1 MRRLLLAALMLS
13 GLASAAGSDDYAVKR
28 ESMVAAQIAAR
39 GVKDGKV
46 LEAMRSV
53 PRHRFVPPDLAG
65 TAYADY
71 PLPIGEGQTISQ
83 PYIVALMTESL
94 GLKGGERV
102 LEIGTGS
109 GYQAA
114 VLARIVKEVFT
125 IEIKPKLHQTAS
137 ALLAALG
144 FTNIRTRSADGYF
157 GWAEEGPFDCIII
170 TAAVDH
176 VPQPLLLQLAVGG
189 RMILPLGNPFALQ
202 SLVLV
207 TREAKGPPTVKVVTP
222 DVVFVPLTGKGVTD
236 GP

>member
-1 MRRLLLAALMLS
+1 MLAGLAA
-13 GLASAAGSDDYAVKR
+13 AAGADEYAIKR
-28 ESMVAAQIAAR
+28 ESMVAEQIAAR
-39 GVKDGKV
+39 GVKDAKV
-46 LEAMRSV
+46 LEAMKSV
-53 PRHRFVPPDLAG
+53 PRHLFVPPDLAG
-65 TAYADY
+65 AAYEDY

-94 GLKGGERV
+94 GLKGGEKV

-114 VLARIVKEVFT
+114 VLAAIVKEVFT
-125 IEIKPKLHQTAS
+125 IEIKPKLYQTAS

-144 FTNIRTRSADGYF
+144 FSNVHTRSADGYY
-157 GWAEEGPFDCIII
+157 GWADAGPFDCIMI

-176 VPQPLLLQLAVGG
+176 IPQPLLQQLAVGG
-189 RMILPLGNPFALQ
+189 RMILPLGNPFAVQ

-222 DVVFVPLTGKGVTD
+222 DVLFVPLTGKGVAD
-236 GP
+236 RP